1 MHEIVVNLHMHTRY
15 SDGSGTHRDIA
26 YAALQAGLDAVIVTD
41 HNVLVQGVEGYYR
54 VPPVSSVS
62 NSPEQRF
69 RTSRV
74 LLLVGQEVHDQDR
87 DPQKNHLL
95 VFNANRDLAS
105 LADDPQALINGV
117 RDAGGLS
124 FIAHP
129 RDPEAPAF
137 RETDISWEAWEV
149 QGYTGIE
156 LWNGLSELKTLIPT
170 KIHGAFHAFFPQFVG
185 HSPIAEVLQ
194 RWDELLS
201 AGRPVVAIGG
211 SDAHALHMS
220 MGPVHRVIFPYEFH
234 FKTINTHIFIPEP
247 LTGDVGN
254 DKKMIYEALAAGR
267 CFVAYDLPASTRGFT
282 FKAKGLE
289 HAAIMGEEIPAKGGV
304 TLQAHVPH
312 PAEIRMLKDGAQIG
326 AWKNTHAATYTA
338 TEPGVYRVEVY
349 RNYLGRKRGWIYS
362 NPIYVR

>member
-15 SDGSGTHRDIA
+15 SDGSGTHKDIA
-26 YAALQAGLDAVIVTD
+26 HAAIQTGVDAVIVTD

-54 VPPVSSVS
+54 VGST
-62 NSPEQRF
+62 RL
-69 RTSRV
+69 
-74 LLLVGQEVHDQDR
+74 LLLVGQEIHDQDR

-117 RDAGGLS
+117 REAGGLS

-149 QGYTGIE
+149 QGYNGLE
-156 LWNGLSELKTLIPT
+156 LWNGLSELKTIIPT
-170 KIHGAFHAFFPQFVG
+170 RLHGAFYALFPNLVG
-185 HSPIAEVLQ
+185 HHPIPEVIR
-194 RWDELLS
+194 RWDDLL
-201 AGRPVVAIGG
+201 AGGRPVVAIGG

-220 MGPVHRVIFPYEFH
+220 MGPLHRVIFPYEFH
-234 FKTINTHIFIPEP
+234 FRTINTHVFIPEP
-247 LTGDVGN
+247 LTGDAGT
-254 DKKMIYEALAAGR
+254 DKKMIYEAIAAGS

-282 FKAKGLE
+282 FKAKSTDQS
-289 HAAIMGEEIPAKGGV
+289 AIMGGTISVKGGV
-304 TLQAHVPH
+304 TLQAHVPT
-312 PAEIRMLKDGAQIG
+312 PADIHLFKDGTRVG
-326 AWKNTHAATYTA
+326 LWKKSHAGTYTA

-349 RNYLGRKRGWIYS
+349 RRYLGRERGWIYS
-362 NPIYVR
+362 NPIYIR